1 MHSKILFIKPK
12 LKLSNKIAVV
22 GSSNNLSKGNYAS
35 EIDSHDEVVRFNRA
49 PVLGYEHIVGSKTTL
64 RVVNNHVFENKEEIR
79 GYTNQPKD
87 FIKELRG
94 QRILLYSGSKRP
106 WKQRYKNSHISNK
119 LHKFNYDKL
128 HEIKRCLNFSS
139 DLILTSGEAVSVGL
153 LSAILKKRNIKSIPL
168 LGWQIPIIT
177 DSNHQKAKI
186 LNIDKVRID
195 KYLNDYD
202 VLVVAGFQGVDIDGK
217 ITSLG
222 RGGSD
227 TTAVAVA
234 AAVDADR
241 CDIYTDVDGVYS
253 TDPNLEPKAKK
264 INKLAF
270 EEMLE
275 MSSTGAKVLHT
286 RSVEL
291 AMKNNLTLQV
301 LSSITKQSG
310 TLVVDENKLIEKE
323 IVSGVSFSNNESK
336 LTLSGIADKPGISAT
351 IFGLLANNNINVD
364 MIVQN
369 TSQDGVTANITF
381 TVPNSE
387 IHNAKKI
394 LEENQN
400 LIDFKSI
407 ETDSNISKISVIGM
421 GMMSQSGVAKK
432 MFTTLADN
440 SINILAISTSEI
452 KISVLINKKFTKIA
466 VKSLHEAY
474 NLGN

>member
-1 MHSKILFIKPK
+1 MK
-12 LKLSNKIAVV
+12 LVVMKFGGTSV
-22 GSSNNLSKGNYAS
+22 GSIDKINNVANIIKNQLNDKKLIVVLSAMSGVTNKMQEYIDEIESN
-35 EIDSHDEVVRFNRA
+35 EI
-49 PVLGYEHIVGSKTTL
+49 I
-64 RVVNNHVFENKEEIR
+64 EN
-79 GYTNQPKD
+79 
-87 FIKELRG
+87 
-94 QRILLYSGSKRP
+94 
-106 WKQRYKNSHISNK
+106 
-119 LHKFNYDKL
+119 
-128 HEIKRCLNFSS
+128 
-139 DLILTSGEAVSVGL
+139 DLILTSGEAVSVGI
-153 LSAILKKRNIKSIPL
+153 LSAILKKKKIKSVPL

-186 LNIDKVRID
+186 LNINKVRID
-195 KYLNDYD
+195 KFLKDYD
-202 VLVVAGFQGVDIDGK
+202 VIVVAGFQGIDLDGS

-227 TTAVAVA
+227 TTAVAIA

-241 CDIYTDVDGVYS
+241 CDIYTDVDGVYT

-301 LSSITKQSG
+301 LSSITKENG

-323 IVSGVSFSNNESK
+323 IVSGVSYSNNESK

-387 IHNAKKI
+387 IHNTKKL

-407 ETDSNISKISVIGM
+407 ETDTNISKISVIGM

-432 MFTTLADN
+432 MFATLAKN

-452 KISVLINKKFTKIA
+452 KISVLIDKKFTKIA

-474 NLGN
+474 NLSE

>member
-1 MHSKILFIKPK
+1 MK
-12 LKLSNKIAVV
+12 LVVMKFGGTSV
-22 GSSNNLSKGNYAS
+22 GSIDKINNVANIVEKQLNDKKLIVVLSAMSGVTNKMQEYIDEIESN
-35 EIDSHDEVVRFNRA
+35 EI
-49 PVLGYEHIVGSKTTL
+49 I
-64 RVVNNHVFENKEEIR
+64 EN
-79 GYTNQPKD
+79 
-87 FIKELRG
+87 
-94 QRILLYSGSKRP
+94 
-106 WKQRYKNSHISNK
+106 
-119 LHKFNYDKL
+119 
-128 HEIKRCLNFSS
+128 

-195 KYLNDYD
+195 KYLNNYD
-202 VLVVAGFQGVDIDGK
+202 VLVVAGFQGIDIDGK

-301 LSSITKQSG
+301 LSSITKESG

-400 LIDFKSI
+400 LFDFKSI

-432 MFTTLADN
+432 MFSTLADN

-466 VKSLHEAY
+466 VKSLHDAY

>member
-1 MHSKILFIKPK
+1 MK
-12 LKLSNKIAVV
+12 LIVMKFGGTSV
-22 GSSNNLSKGNYAS
+22 GSIDKINNVANIVEKQLNDKKLIVVLSAMSGVTNKMQEYIDEIESN
-35 EIDSHDEVVRFNRA
+35 EI
-49 PVLGYEHIVGSKTTL
+49 I
-64 RVVNNHVFENKEEIR
+64 EN
-79 GYTNQPKD
+79 
-87 FIKELRG
+87 
-94 QRILLYSGSKRP
+94 
-106 WKQRYKNSHISNK
+106 
-119 LHKFNYDKL
+119 
-128 HEIKRCLNFSS
+128 

-186 LNIDKVRID
+186 LNIDKVNID

-202 VLVVAGFQGVDIDGK
+202 VLVVAGFQGIDIDGK

>member
-1 MHSKILFIKPK
+1 MK
-12 LKLSNKIAVV
+12 LVVMKFGGTSV
-22 GSSNNLSKGNYAS
+22 GSIDKINNVANIVEKQLKNKKLIVVLSAMSGVTNKMQEYIDEIESN
-35 EIDSHDEVVRFNRA
+35 EI
-49 PVLGYEHIVGSKTTL
+49 I
-64 RVVNNHVFENKEEIR
+64 EN
-79 GYTNQPKD
+79 
-87 FIKELRG
+87 
-94 QRILLYSGSKRP
+94 
-106 WKQRYKNSHISNK
+106 
-119 LHKFNYDKL
+119 
-128 HEIKRCLNFSS
+128 

-202 VLVVAGFQGVDIDGK
+202 VLVIAGFQGVDIDGK

>member
-1 MHSKILFIKPK
+1 MKFGGTS
-12 LKLSNKIAVV
+12 V
-22 GSSNNLSKGNYAS
+22 GSIDKINNVANIVEKQLNDKKLIVVLSAMSGVTNKMQEYIDEIESN
-35 EIDSHDEVVRFNRA
+35 EI
-49 PVLGYEHIVGSKTTL
+49 I
-64 RVVNNHVFENKEEIR
+64 EN
-79 GYTNQPKD
+79 
-87 FIKELRG
+87 
-94 QRILLYSGSKRP
+94 
-106 WKQRYKNSHISNK
+106 
-119 LHKFNYDKL
+119 
-128 HEIKRCLNFSS
+128 

-400 LIDFKSI
+400 LINFKSI

>member
-1 MHSKILFIKPK
+1 MK
-12 LKLSNKIAVV
+12 LIVMKFGGTSV
-22 GSSNNLSKGNYAS
+22 GSIDKINNVANIVEKQLNDKKLIVVLSAMSGVTNKMQEYIDEIESN
-35 EIDSHDEVVRFNRA
+35 EI
-49 PVLGYEHIVGSKTTL
+49 I
-64 RVVNNHVFENKEEIR
+64 EN
-79 GYTNQPKD
+79 
-87 FIKELRG
+87 
-94 QRILLYSGSKRP
+94 
-106 WKQRYKNSHISNK
+106 
-119 LHKFNYDKL
+119 
-128 HEIKRCLNFSS
+128 

-186 LNIDKVRID
+186 LNIDKIRIN

-387 IHNAKKI
+387 IYNAKKI

-400 LIDFKSI
+400 IIDFKSI
-407 ETDSNISKISVIGM
+407 ETDKNISKISVIGM

-474 NLGN
+474 NLGK

>member
-1 MHSKILFIKPK
+1 MKFGGTS
-12 LKLSNKIAVV
+12 V
-22 GSSNNLSKGNYAS
+22 GSIDKINNVANIVEKQLNDKKLIVVLSAMSGVTNKMQEYIDEIESN
-35 EIDSHDEVVRFNRA
+35 EI
-49 PVLGYEHIVGSKTTL
+49 I
-64 RVVNNHVFENKEEIR
+64 EN
-79 GYTNQPKD
+79 
-87 FIKELRG
+87 
-94 QRILLYSGSKRP
+94 
-106 WKQRYKNSHISNK
+106 
-119 LHKFNYDKL
+119 
-128 HEIKRCLNFSS
+128 

-323 IVSGVSFSNNESK
+323 IVSGVSYSNNDSK

>member
-1 MHSKILFIKPK
+1 MKFGGTS
-12 LKLSNKIAVV
+12 V
-22 GSSNNLSKGNYAS
+22 GSIDKINNVANIVEEQLNDKKLIVVLSAMSGVTNKMQEYIDEIESN
-35 EIDSHDEVVRFNRA
+35 EI
-49 PVLGYEHIVGSKTTL
+49 I
-64 RVVNNHVFENKEEIR
+64 EN
-79 GYTNQPKD
+79 
-87 FIKELRG
+87 
-94 QRILLYSGSKRP
+94 
-106 WKQRYKNSHISNK
+106 
-119 LHKFNYDKL
+119 
-128 HEIKRCLNFSS
+128 

-202 VLVVAGFQGVDIDGK
+202 VLVIAGFQGVDIDGK